1 MKHQSHTLSILSIG
15 ITTLI
20 GSTLA
25 GPALGAIV
33 TDTTYDGAGAVN
45 NAAEWDNGLPGKSPN
60 GGLVSSTDSLSS
72 SWTGNAWTTLDIR
85 HTGGFLFDA
94 ADGGLYLT
102 QGAIYEVETD
112 TDYSNV
118 DLEISGTLDLWAN
131 QGTSSEVRIISGRV
145 DAALLKLRTGTN
157 SRSLIDMTN
166 GELNVGALAANMVGD
181 INFSATG
188 SGTVSIG
195 NMAGFTIGSLLVNF
209 ETGSLGSLYF
219 GDDDGVNTLG
229 SVNFLVNSGKVS
241 IGGVTVTD
249 PSFYSIIQ
257 DGTATTLSLIPEPSV
272 YALLFGMVT
281 LGLVLYRRRV
291 R

>member
-118 DLEISGTLDLWAN
+118 DLEISGDLKLWSN
-131 QGTSSEVRIISGRV
+131 TGTSSEVRIISGRV
-145 DAALLKLRTGTN
+145 EANTLSLLKGGTTTGK
-157 SRSLIDMTN
+157 IEMTN
-166 GELNVGALAANMVGD
+166 GLLHANAFAANPFAT
-181 INFSATG
+181 INFLNGG
-188 SGTVSIG
+188 SGIFMVDDL
-195 NMAGFTIGSLLVNF
+195 AGFQTAGLFVNF
-209 ETGSLGSLYF
+209 ETGTTGSLVL
-219 GDDDGVNTLG
+219 GENLGGNTLG
-229 SVNFLVNSGKVS
+229 AVNFLLSNGNLS
-241 IGGVTVTD
+241 IDGVTSTD
-249 PSFYSIIQ
+249 PSDFSIVQI
-257 DGTATTLSLIPEPSV
+257 GTETTLTLVPEPSTYV
-272 YALLFGMVT
+272 LFAGFAA
-281 LGLVLYRRRV
+281 LGLVLYRRRT